1 MTASTDYRGIL
12 GLTSDATLTKILL
25 IQTTPVTHPRGR
37 YGERRLRPGQAP
49 QRSLTRHHSV
59 CPPLWRITGIR

>member
-25 IQTTPVTHPRGR
+25 IQIGR
-37 YGERRLRPGQAP
+37 A
-49 QRSLTRHHSV
+49 HV
-59 CPPLWRITGIR
+59 